1 MDQKFII
8 LPEDVNK
15 GNTKD
20 LRRSSNAIIKIGN
33 YFRQSSEVC
42 RRSRDILI
50 TLILQFLLEFGPS
63 LLSTLPPA
71 QPLKVKAT
79 STGHFKVFCK
89 SGIFSFLMVSP
100 QTRAAS

>member
-50 TLILQFLLEFGPS
+50 TLIFAISYGVFQGLLQIRY
-63 LLSTLPPA
+63 
-71 QPLKVKAT
+71 
-79 STGHFKVFCK
+79 
-89 SGIFSFLMVSP
+89 IFISMVSR